1 MGLIDSI
8 KNAFD
13 GDDSNDSGLV
23 NKAKDAVNAQEERI
37 DAGVEKAGDVIDE
50 KTGGRFEGQVD
61 QGQGF
66 IQDKTG
72 NL

>member
-13 GDDSNDSGLV
+13 GDDSNDSSLV
-23 NKAKDAVNAQEERI
+23 NKAKDVVNAQEDKI
-37 DAGVEKAGDVIDE
+37 DAGVEKAGDFIDE
-50 KTGGRFEGQVD
+50 KTGGKFEAQVD
-61 QGQGF
+61 QGQSF